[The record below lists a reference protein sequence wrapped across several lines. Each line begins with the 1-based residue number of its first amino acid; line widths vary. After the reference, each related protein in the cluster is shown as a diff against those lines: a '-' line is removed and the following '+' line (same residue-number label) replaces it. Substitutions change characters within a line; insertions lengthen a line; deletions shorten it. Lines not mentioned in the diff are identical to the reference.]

1 VTRFLRAALLGL
13 LGAAL
18 ALPALAQSGC
28 PAIPA
33 RAPLPREATAE
44 NLDIPDWR
52 GRVAQ
57 LDQQLARINRNAA
70 NLVFLGDSLTQG
82 WEPTMFAQFFGHRR
96 ALNLGVAGDFTQGL
110 LWRLQAGQWGSMRP
124 ALVVLLIGTNNS
136 AAGGRAED
144 IALGIAEVIRFIHA
158 RSPQTR
164 VLLLGLLPRGADAS
178 DPVRQVNLRVN
189 QLIQRC
195 ADGRATIYLDA
206 GALMVSADGRLSD
219 QVAFDRLHLTMVGYA
234 ILGAA
239 IAPTVQ
245 AVLGN
250 N

>member
-1 VTRFLRAALLGL
+1 MRQILLGL

-18 ALPALAQSGC
+18 AWPALAAPGC

-33 RAPLPREATAE
+33 RNPAPREARAE
-44 NLDIPDWR
+44 NIDIADWR

-57 LDQQLARINRNAA
+57 LDQQLQRVNRNAA

-96 ALNLGVAGDFTQGL
+96 TLNLGVSGDFTQGM
-110 LWRLQAGQWGSMRP
+110 LWRLQAGQWGTMRP
-124 ALVVLLIGTNNS
+124 GLVVLMIGTNN
-136 AAGGRAED
+136 AQAGGTAED
-144 IALGIAEVIRFIHA
+144 IALGIAEIIRFIHG
-158 RSPQTR
+158 RSPGTR
-164 VLLLGLLPRGADAS
+164 ILLLGLLPRGADAS
-178 DPVRQVNLRVN
+178 DPFRQVNQRVN

-195 ADGRATIYLDA
+195 ADGRATIYLDV
-206 GALMVSADGRLSD
+206 GGLMVSADGRLSE
-219 QVAFDRLHLTMVGYA
+219 QIAFDRLHLTMVGYA

>member
-1 VTRFLRAALLGL
+1 MRAALLGL
-13 LGAAL
+13 LGCAL
-18 ALPALAQSGC
+18 AWPALAAPGC

-33 RAPLPREATAE
+33 RNPPPREAVAE
-44 NLDIPDWR
+44 NLDIADWR

-57 LDQQLARINRNAA
+57 LDQQLARVNRNAA
-70 NLVFLGDSLTQG
+70 NLVFLGDSLTQS

-96 ALNLGVAGDFTQGL
+96 ALNLGVAGDFTQGM

-124 ALVVLLIGTNNS
+124 AMVVLLVGTNN
-136 AAGGRAED
+136 AQAGGRAED

-158 RSPQTR
+158 RSPNTR
-164 VLLLGLLPRGADAS
+164 VLLVGLLPRGPDAS
-178 DPVRQVNLRVN
+178 DPARQVNIRVN
-189 QLIQRC
+189 QLVARC
-195 ADGRATIYLDA
+195 ADGRATIYQDV
-206 GALMVSADGRLSD
+206 GALMVSADGRLSEHI
-219 QVAFDRLHLTMVGYA
+219 AFDRLHLTMVGYA

-250 N
+250 